1 MRETQDPD
9 ASARIAKAFGRPTA
23 PDDEASDRIDKTFG
37 RPTIQDAE
45 AAKRVAEWMSAAP
58 PAHKYGPPSWLW
70 GIFAVASTGVIIAS
84 EWPQLRALV
93 DHHLSAPAMSSAGS
107 PQPSQ
112 AAEPSPPQV
121 AERSLPQAQ
130 RSPPQAAE
138 PSPPQLAERS
148 PPQVGPGVV
157 DSIELSCAAPAVFVG
172 DATPGANPVVG
183 VSVWIKNRQWKIQYT
198 FASGKHVNREDQY
211 SLSDESTDSSTVW
224 TGSLLSN
231 PRFRMTGD
239 ILLYRATD
247 RFFYRERIRD
257 ESKGGRIVVSMVA
270 SCYRAD
276 QPPIVADAPST
287 DASPPPS
294 AYSSGSDSVP
304 IYTGA
309 HGSAA
314 YVDVG
319 IGTRTV
325 RMLIDTGA
333 TNVSVIRSIAAALI
347 ANHEAVLLPVTAPI
361 KIADGSTILEQIISI
376 RTLTIGRHTLH
387 HVIAGVAP
395 DGADMLLGF
404 PVLNQVG
411 RFTIDTANGQL
422 IFG

>member
-9 ASARIAKAFGRPTA
+9 ASARIAKA
-23 PDDEASDRIDKTFG
+23 FG

-58 PAHKYGPPSWLW
+58 PARKYGPPSWLW
-70 GIFAVASTGVIIAS
+70 CIFAVASTGVIIAS

-93 DHHLSAPAMSSAGS
+93 DHHLSAPAMSSVGR

-121 AERSLPQAQ
+121 AERSPPQGQ
-130 RSPPQAAE
+130 RSPPRAAE
-138 PSPPQLAERS
+138 PSPPQVAERS
-148 PPQVGPGVV
+148 PPQVGTGVV
-157 DSIELSCAAPAVFVG
+157 DSIELGCATPAVFVG
-172 DATPGANPVVG
+172 DATPVANPVVG
-183 VSVWIKNRQWKIQYT
+183 VSVRTKNRQWKIQYT
-198 FASGKHVNREDQY
+198 FANGAHVNREDQY

-224 TGSLLSN
+224 TGSLRSN
-231 PRFRMTGD
+231 PRLRMTGD
-239 ILLYRATD
+239 VLLYRATD

-257 ESKGGRIVVSMVA
+257 DSKGGRIVVYMVA

-276 QPPIVADAPST
+276 QPPVVADAPST
-287 DASPPPS
+287 DASLPPS
-294 AYSSGSDSVP
+294 ATYSSGSDSVP
-304 IYTGA
+304 IYPGA

-319 IGTRTV
+319 LGARTV

-333 TNVSVIRSIAAALI
+333 TNVSVTRSIASALI
-347 ANHEAVLLPVTAPI
+347 ANNEAVLLPGTAPTT
-361 KIADGSTILEQIISI
+361 IADGSTIMEQIISI